1 MTLALIAVAW
11 LLTYLLHSTILLGG
25 AWLAARV
32 GLVRSPVAR
41 DTLWKVCL
49 AGGILTATVQSAFP
63 DAQYKVHYWL
73 PGVAQAR
80 DVAPGAVV
88 TWHASAAPALPA
100 RATPSAAAA
109 AAPSWTP
116 VSGAPPSRAGS
127 AARVSSFSSS
137 QSTKVTGASFPRWPY
152 LLLGLWVVGAA
163 GFLARLV
170 VWRVRL
176 ARQVGV
182 RREIA
187 AGSLAAMLESLCAS
201 AGVRRRIR
209 LTTAAGLPGPVAMG
223 WSEICLPSRAL
234 TALSPA
240 EQRAVLAH
248 ELGHVVRQDPLWL
261 CLAVA
266 CESVL
271 FVQPLNRV
279 ARRRIQEAAEYL
291 CDDWAVHQTG
301 GSLMLAKCLA
311 EVATWIE
318 ARPRAVPISG
328 MAVNR
333 SQLVERVHRL
343 LEGSQPRAAR
353 GLRLAVPVAALALS
367 TVAFAGPG
375 VSPPCDLDQ
384 RQGPAAAPARAGAG
398 WAGQQLVV
406 QGGPHGWATVRD
418 GTLLSFRYGYGPRI
432 SGQGALGIRRGG
444 RAIEL
449 LDGQR
454 LLVNGREVSG
464 DDEVAVCESDSV
476 RIVDRD
482 GRTLWVIEPVRL
494 SVDQMRV
501 EEQTGLAGAEDLTRL
516 KIGSLRSGLDTAGE
530 VLDSM
535 DPGDLAEASTAAAEA
550 GLEVARDVRV
560 EVLPHVADLALLG
573 AKISA
578 EVAPRLALI
587 GSRIGSQIGAE
598 VASGISCA
606 FDDQD
611 LCDQRGPGVG
621 RGRGQGRG
629 LLHADSS
636 RNLVRPK
643 GKTLLRRP

>member
-73 PGVAQAR
+73 PGVVQAR
-80 DVAPGAVV
+80 EAASTAVV
-88 TWHASAAPALPA
+88 AWREPASLVPRSPS
-100 RATPSAAAA
+100 SAAAHA
-109 AAPSWTP
+109 
-116 VSGAPPSRAGS
+116 APPSWRPAPRAALSVAGAS
-127 AARVSSFSSS
+127 ARVSPVRDAPTAAASS
-137 QSTKVTGASFPRWPY
+137 PRWPY
-152 LLLGLWVVGAA
+152 ALLGLWLVGAV

-170 VWRVRL
+170 VWRLRL

-187 AGSLAAMLESLCAS
+187 AGSLTAMLESLRAS
-201 AGVRRRIR
+201 AGVRRRVR

-271 FVQPLNRV
+271 FVQPLNRL

-301 GSLMLAKCLA
+301 GSLTLAKCLA

-333 SQLVERVHRL
+333 SQLLERVHRL

-375 VSPPCDLDQ
+375 VSPPCDLDRQ
-384 RQGPAAAPARAGAG
+384 QGPAAAPSHPHAG

-406 QGGPHGWATVRD
+406 QGGPRGWATVRE
-418 GTLLSFRYGYGPRI
+418 GTVLTFRYGYGPRI
-432 SGQGALGIRRGG
+432 SGQGSLGIRRGG

-454 LLVNGREVSG
+454 LLINGRAVSD
-464 DDEVAVCESDSV
+464 DDEVAVCETDSV

-501 EEQTGLAGAEDLTRL
+501 EEQPGLADAEDLTWL
-516 KIGSLRSGLDTAGE
+516 KIGSLRSGLDTVGE

-535 DPGDLAEASTAAAEA
+535 DPGDLAAVSSAAAEA
-550 GLEVARDVRV
+550 GLEIAHDVRI
-560 EVLPHVADLALLG
+560 EVLPRVADLALLG
-573 AKISA
+573 ATISR
-578 EVAPRLALI
+578 EVAPGLARI
-587 GSRIGSQIGAE
+587 GSQIGSQIGAE

-606 FDDQD
+606 FDDRD
-611 LCDQRGPGVG
+611 LCQQRGLGAG
-621 RGRGQGRG
+621 RGRGEGRG

-636 RNLVRPK
+636 RDLVRPK